1 MLAVSER
8 GKGNWLTRRRAFF
21 GRRSAE
27 PRESGNPWLSIPAA
41 DYEGH
46 MGHSDVRQLQFLNR
60 VFREILGAFHPGSI
74 AVLGCST
81 GNGFEHIDTDIT
93 RCIIG
98 IDINREYLRVL
109 ESRFGQSISG
119 LKLLCSDITG
129 CELELQS
136 IDLVHCALILEYV
149 GPSIVVEKAASWL
162 RPGGCLSVV
171 LQLASTAHDTVTDT
185 GVESV
190 KRLEPIMRLIEPE
203 ELGRIA
209 GKAGLRGTSSRVDT
223 LESGKQFY
231 VGLYE
236 KPGT

>member
-1 MLAVSER
+1 
-8 GKGNWLTRRRAFF
+8 
-21 GRRSAE
+21 
-27 PRESGNPWLSIPAA
+27 
-41 DYEGH
+41 

-60 VFREILGAFHPGSI
+60 VFREILGDFHPGSI

-81 GNGFEHIDTDIT
+81 GNGFEHIDTNIT
-93 RCIIG
+93 QRVIG
-98 IDINREYLRVL
+98 VDINPEYLSVL
-109 ESRFGQSISG
+109 QSRFGQRISG
-119 LKLLCSDITG
+119 LNLLCSDIAE
-129 CELELQS
+129 CALEPRSL
-136 IDLVHCALILEYV
+136 DLIHCALILEYAD
-149 GPSIVVEKAASWL
+149 PRLVVEKAALWL
-162 RPGGCLSVV
+162 RPEGLLSVV
-171 LQLASTAHDTVTDT
+171 LQLVSAGHDKVTDT

-236 KPGT
+236 KAGT